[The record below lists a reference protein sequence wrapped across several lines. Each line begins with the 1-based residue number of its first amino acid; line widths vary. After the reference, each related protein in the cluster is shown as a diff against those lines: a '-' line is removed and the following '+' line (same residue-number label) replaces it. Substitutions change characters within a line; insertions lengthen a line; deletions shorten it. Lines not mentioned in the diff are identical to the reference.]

1 MTLPDRLL
9 HALAPWRHAPAWCV
23 AFSGGLDSTVL
34 LHLLA
39 ELREREVLPPLS
51 AIHVAHGLQAAAEP
65 WPAHCR
71 AVCQRLGIA
80 LRIVR
85 VEVERNA
92 ASLEQAAREARYAAF
107 AAALRPGDV
116 LLTAQHRDDQAETLL
131 FRLLR
136 GAGVRGLGGMPA
148 SRPLGEGQLVRPLLA
163 VSRAE
168 LETYAR
174 QHALPWVEDPSN
186 ADTGFARN
194 FLRRQVMPLFSS
206 HWPQAAANLAR
217 ATAHLREADA
227 LLGEL
232 AEQDLAP
239 ARAPS
244 PWPWLSLPS
253 LRLEPL
259 LALSEARQRNALR
272 HWLTPFTRLPDS
284 EHWAGWACLRDAADD
299 RAPVWRL
306 EGGELRRAAG
316 RLWWLAG
323 PWLQAPQLDEVY
335 GGGQV
340 DLPGNGRL
348 FWEGDLPPGPLRL
361 AYRRGGERL
370 SLAGRGTRDLKR
382 LLNESALPPFVRD
395 RLPLLLRGDELLAV
409 ANLPA
414 LRASEVQGGLHW
426 ECPKTNLGFE
436 LTGRFR

>member
-9 HALAPWRHAPAWCV
+9 HALAPWRDAAAWRV

-34 LHLLA
+34 LHALV
-39 ELREREVLPPLS
+39 ELREREALPPLS
-51 AIHVAHGLQAAAEP
+51 AIHVAHGLQAAAEA

-71 AVCQRLGIA
+71 AVCERLGIPLQVA
-80 LRIVR
+80 H
-85 VEVERNA
+85 VEVDRNA

-148 SRPLGEGQLVRPLLA
+148 SRPLGKGRLVRPLLA

-168 LETYAR
+168 LEAYAR

-194 FLRRQVMPLFSS
+194 FLRRQVMPLFSA

-217 ATAHLREADA
+217 AAAHLREADA

-239 ARAPS
+239 AREPS

-272 HWLTPFTRLPDS
+272 HWLAPLTRLPDS

-335 GGGQV
+335 GGGQL

-361 AYRRGGERL
+361 AYRCGGERL

-414 LRASEVQGGLHW
+414 LRVSEVQGGLHW
-426 ECPKTNLGFE
+426 ECPRTTSGLS
-436 LTGRFR
+436 